1 MSECDPPCKECL
13 PSDEEE
19 DDPDTCES
27 CGAEDDIND
36 EDLCGY
42 CEAEGEPDYEAI
54 MENKWSRQRDDF
66 LAKWPI

>member
-1 MSECDPPCKECL
+1 MSECNPPCKECL
-13 PSDEEE
+13 PSDGQE
-19 DDPDTCES
+19 DELDTCQS
-27 CGAEDDIND
+27 CGAEDYIND

-54 MENKWSRQRDDF
+54 MENKWSRKRDDF